1 MIFRLSRALCTKVKA
16 GALGAMPPHENPL
29 LDWSAHVF
37 VVDRKQFILLCNTG
51 SLLAVVVEGKEVTN
65 EDSFRERAFEGMQ
78 AFMAS
83 LGYDSAFQTVISA
96 SREPLRF
103 AKPLNRSVLGSMN
116 DLIRCAK
123 SKIRSNDFTAI
134 EIIDRLNIM
143 PMSMLAMRTSRSYA
157 IPRDVFREMVN
168 KAGFDADRSP
178 TGDRHNLPG

>member
-16 GALGAMPPHENPL
+16 GALEAVPQHKNPL

-37 VVDRKQFILLCNTG
+37 TADRKQFILLCNTG
-51 SLLAVVVEGKEVTN
+51 SLLSVVVAGQGVTT
-65 EDSFRERAFEGMQ
+65 EDRFRERAFEGMW
-78 AFMAS
+78 AYMAS
-83 LGYDSAFQTVISA
+83 LGYDSVFRAVISG
-96 SREPLRF
+96 SSEPLRF

-143 PMSMLAMRTSRSYA
+143 PMSMLATRTSRSYA
-157 IPRDVFREMVN
+157 IPKDVFREIVN
-168 KAGFDADRSP
+168 KAGFDADRSQ
-178 TGDRHNLPG
+178 TRKRHRGPG